1 MEVLTDR
8 IKLQV
13 RDKIR
18 LPAQSLLSQTR
29 SLFQTFYKGG
39 NVPIDK
45 YLEDEEGNKEQIK
58 LAFYLVVIE
67 KSAAQLHLYA
77 YVDDNN
83 FRYAASNYNTVA
95 VPPSEQHFP
104 PDKVFIAKI
113 VLTTDHEKNQIQITD
128 FIHNIRLY
136 GLPQKK
142 DYSSMTST
150 TDFTKDV
157 ARYTRDLRTTKDLSA
172 VMLCVAFVYLYD
184 VLFQKQNQNIY
195 NYTVVYKLT
204 PSRIN
209 LHNYEISIDS
219 LRGYYEEKEIS
230 AEKKIESIIESVERF
245 GRGNLGADILNLKNL
260 LLQVERTNSKSTK
273 QKLLDEAFAY
283 YRDFTA
289 FESAMG
295 YFYNLGFYILSTPE
309 HRIERITECNVQIF
323 FSRFV
328 DNCSKF
334 DS

>member
-1 MEVLTDR
+1 
-8 IKLQV
+8 
-13 RDKIR
+13 
-18 LPAQSLLSQTR
+18 
-29 SLFQTFYKGG
+29 
-39 NVPIDK
+39 
-45 YLEDEEGNKEQIK
+45 
-58 LAFYLVVIE
+58 
-67 KSAAQLHLYA
+67 
-77 YVDDNN
+77 
-83 FRYAASNYNTVA
+83 
-95 VPPSEQHFP
+95 
-104 PDKVFIAKI
+104 
-113 VLTTDHEKNQIQITD
+113 
-128 FIHNIRLY
+128 
-136 GLPQKK
+136 
-142 DYSSMTST
+142 MTST

-230 AEKKIESIIESVERF
+230 AEKKIESIIESVECF

-334 DS
+334 DN